1 MKSPDKIFYQE
12 QLSTNEQIAKFNESI
27 LVLGGLLDGGVKMM
41 RIEVSGNHDGSG
53 YKIMCTPMKWERIWK
68 EEENEKKNKKKKG
81 KKVEVSEQVE
91 LEPITRELRRDV
103 PSALADCN
111 FILNISSNRKLSET
125 SPSGLLTDVVLQK
138 KSANGL
144 SENGS
149 KKTLDLWVSARDGV
163 QEKGSFQ
170 TYRAGFNEQ
179 GELAEKLADVNKLI
193 GEVVEDLR
201 KESNVD

>member
-1 MKSPDKIFYQE
+1 MSAAEKFFYPE
-12 QLSTNEQIAKFNESI
+12 QISANEQIARFNENI
-27 LVLGGLLDGGVKMM
+27 LALAGLLDGNVKMM
-41 RIEVSGNHDGSG
+41 KIELSGNHDGSG

-111 FILNISSNRKLSET
+111 FILNISSNRKISET

-149 KKTLDLWVSARDGV
+149 EKTLDLWVSARDGV
-163 QEKGSFQ
+163 QEKANFQ
-170 TYRAGFNEQ
+170 TYRASFQGQEKSA
-179 GELAEKLADVNKLI
+179 GELAGVNEVI
-193 GEVVEDLR
+193 GRVVEDLR
-201 KESNVD
+201 KESDVD